1 MEHGKPEILLFFF
14 HFSSQAQKM
23 PMVHTGFPIHHHSIV
38 RLTPA
43 NPGLQKSGLLASTFG
58 WLNHGMA
65 HLKIYKLLAIRKA
78 FVHESKAPN
87 KVPKVGLGI
96 FNENPC
102 GLSYSS
108 LPEYRHF
115 CIPWRFSDT
124 REGGRPWQTASHH
137 PPPVRQRWSRF
148 FESENKIKS

>member
-1 MEHGKPEILLFFF
+1 MTKNRHKASSFHSTYFNTPVLGTWNMVSQKFCFFF
-14 HFSSQAQKM
+14 HFSSQTQKM

-38 RLTPA
+38 RLTPV
-43 NPGLQKSGLLASTFG
+43 NPGLQKRGLLASTFG
-58 WLNHGMA
+58 WLYHGMA
-65 HLKIYKLLAIRKA
+65 HLKIYKFLAIRKA

-115 CIPWRFSDT
+115 CIP
-124 REGGRPWQTASHH
+124 
-137 PPPVRQRWSRF
+137 
-148 FESENKIKS
+148 